1 MNTGHYLV
9 TSGNRS
15 TLYSAQSSTP
25 VSKHLV
31 SGPAPSYKT
40 RGWKNQGKLTSRDI
54 LIVVYGRT
62 FSKLTFSYQ
71 AYSYGDV
78 PIRRRK
84 PASCT

>member
-9 TSGNRS
+9 TNGDRS

-25 VSKHLV
+25 VSKHLA
-31 SGPAPSYKT
+31 SGPAPSYNHEVGKI
-40 RGWKNQGKLTSRDI
+40 KGKLTSRDI
-54 LIVVYGRT
+54 LIVVYGCT
-62 FSKLTFSYQ
+62 LSKLTFSYQ
-71 AYSYGDV
+71 AYSYGDI